1 MKSLRSKLL
10 MIIVPSFLFGVILV
24 IGIMAGVFTINYFIL
39 KTVASNSFYFNYLA
53 DNLIS
58 FKVYNFEMYAG

>member
-24 IGIMAGVFTINYFIL
+24 IGIMAGVFTIDYFIL
-39 KTVASNSFYFNYLA
+39 KTVASKAFLF
-53 DNLIS
+53 
-58 FKVYNFEMYAG
+58 